1 MREGLYQ
8 ETKLQILGGAGTRK
22 STTKNKK
29 NRSMVELQAEKG
41 TTKNKKNR
49 FLVESRTEQG
59 VIDIKRLHREQD
71 KQIPGGAAIF

>member
-1 MREGLYQ
+1 
-8 ETKLQILGGAGTRK
+8 
-22 STTKNKK
+22 
-29 NRSMVELQAEKG
+29 MVELQAEKG

-49 FLVESRTEQG
+49 FVVESRTEQG